1 MNRRLPG
8 CRQHCMRRIRTI
20 LLDLGNVLIFHDNQL
35 LFRSIGNRAGMSAE
49 AVERLVTGDLWNAIH
64 RGDLDSDGIRRE
76 LCRTLRLEIGSSEF
90 VKLWNCHFRL
100 HHEMIAEVDRLVGRV
115 KLGALSNTNA
125 LHAEYFQ
132 AQLPILKKFD
142 QILLSHELR
151 MMKPEP
157 AIFLEALR
165 RLDSGAAETVFFDDL
180 PAYVEAARSLGIQA
194 HLFRSVAEFRS
205 ELLSLGL

>member
-1 MNRRLPG
+1 
-8 CRQHCMRRIRTI
+8 
-20 LLDLGNVLIFHDNQL
+20 
-35 LFRSIGNRAGMSAE
+35 MSAE

-64 RGDLDSDGIRRE
+64 RGDLDSDGIRRD

-100 HHEMIAEVDRLVGRV
+100 NREMIVEVERLVGRV

-165 RLDSGAAETVFFDDL
+165 RVGFAGAGSGFFYGI
-180 PAYVEAARSLGIQA
+180 PPYV
-194 HLFRSVAEFRS
+194 
-205 ELLSLGL
+205 